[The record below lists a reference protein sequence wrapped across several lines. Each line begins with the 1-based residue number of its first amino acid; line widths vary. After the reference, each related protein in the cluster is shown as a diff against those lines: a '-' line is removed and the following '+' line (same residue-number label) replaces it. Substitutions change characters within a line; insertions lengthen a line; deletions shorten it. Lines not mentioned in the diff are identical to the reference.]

1 MFVCVFLTQKTK
13 RSPKVEV
20 GTRTT
25 DANMD
30 EWLEV
35 NTNVLH
41 LKDDDYTV
49 FCCSQGTA
57 YAQSL
62 SSKSKKKK

>member
-1 MFVCVFLTQKTK
+1 MFMLLYANHVCLCDFLTQKTK

-20 GTRTT
+20 GTGTT

-35 NTNVLH
+35 NINLLH
-41 LKDDDYTV
+41 PKDG
-49 FCCSQGTA
+49 C
-57 YAQSL
+57 
-62 SSKSKKKK
+62 